1 MPHPADSVHPSQP
14 PSADDS
20 SFLLDQV
27 QALATLGIWSWD
39 GAEFVGSSTFHQI
52 HGHAPTAR
60 TLRHYLRA
68 VHPADRRRLGQVI
81 RLLLAGEMPLADRA
95 MDQVF
100 EINYRV
106 RRSNDTWIS
115 LLVRGSRDPNSP
127 IQISGII
134 QDVSDRQQAI
144 DQLNLRDQRLIQ
156 QNNALIQLGRSRS
169 NPQLTLTDSLVEIV
183 QVVSET
189 LQVSR
194 VSIWLY
200 DADRLNLQCQVLYD
214 QVRGYSSGQR
224 LVVDAAPNYFAALEQ
239 GDQIDAP
246 NVLEDPRN
254 EELVDDYFAPL
265 GITSLLDTPI
275 YRDDQVMGVL
285 CLEEMGETRVWDLED
300 YGFTQAIAEQI
311 SFVFAAH
318 DRQKFQRNLS
328 ESEQRFRLLFEQSPD
343 ANFLLDRDRFIDCN
357 QAAIAM
363 FNYPS
368 KSQLVEAGPL
378 ALSATYQLTPDAGHQ
393 SCQDYLNEMI
403 AEAHRLGS
411 HRIEW
416 LMRRYNP
423 IEGATQSVGDES
435 VFESDLLLTA
445 IELNHAK
452 VIHVVV
458 RDVSD
463 RKRAERERNQANR
476 LLQDNRNIL
485 EAVFAGASDALFI
498 VDPTNHRVMDCNQ
511 RAVELFEA
519 DSKDSLIGI
528 HCQDFYPK
536 CDAPLVDVINPE
548 LTNDDLE
555 YITQK
560 GNRFWG
566 DLAAK
571 TIALADHSITLIRVV
586 DISDRKQVEAALKQ
600 AKEKAES
607 ATRAKSEFL
616 ATMSHEI
623 RTPMN
628 VIIGIVDLLRST
640 LLPDTTQTLIDN
652 LKTSSEVLLS
662 LINNILDFSRIES
675 GAVVL
680 ESEPFDLHQL
690 VAETIVFF
698 DTLAA
703 GKCLDLRAAIEPNLP
718 TIWIGDITCLRQIL
732 VNLMGN
738 AIKFTKE
745 GKVSL
750 VVSRSVTE
758 SGANSPEERLHQRL
772 IFRVQDTGLGM
783 TPAQLENL
791 FVPFHQGD
799 NSISRRY
806 GGTGLGLVISK
817 RLSTLMGGDIEVE
830 SQLGQGSIFTAT
842 IELALSPQQSLVLE
856 PIARDALPSES
867 QAMAAVAVTSPRENR
882 SQSPEYLLSETP
894 LLDPSK
900 TELAVLLAEDNP
912 MNQQVMRLLLTRLGY
927 GVTIVDNGRHAI
939 EALQRS
945 RFDVVLMDIQMPELD
960 GLSAT
965 KLIRNNLFP
974 QPWII
979 GLSANAFQED
989 FNRAIDA
996 GMDAYITKPFKR
1008 EQIVQILE
1016 RCRSPR
1022 ELVDVASITGVQPE
1036 LTELEREAIESK
1048 RPSIDL
1054 RELKS
1059 GLDTTSVRE
1068 IIELYLN
1075 NSIGHFNSL
1084 RGAIDR
1090 LNYRMIEA
1098 DIHRIKGSSAIFGAA
1113 LLCDR
1118 CEQIELDCRQ
1128 ILDGAIDPPSART
1141 WTDRLMTIE
1150 AAYYR
1155 VTRALKME
1163 LDRLS

>member
-1 MPHPADSVHPSQP
+1 MPHPVADSFP
-14 PSADDS
+14 DS
-20 SFLLDQV
+20 SPLLDQI
-27 QALATLGIWSWD
+27 QALAILGIWSWN
-39 GAEFVGSSTFHQI
+39 GVQFVGSPTFHQI
-52 HGHAPTAR
+52 HGHDPTALSLVR
-60 TLRHYLRA
+60 YLRW
-68 VHPADRRRLGQVI
+68 VHRDDRRRLG
-81 RLLLAGEMPLADRA
+81 RLILALLKETDRAANRAANRAIDRTVECRYRVHRSDGTLITLLA
-95 MDQVF
+95 
-100 EINYRV
+100 
-106 RRSNDTWIS
+106 
-115 LLVRGSRDPNSP
+115 RGTRDPGNP
-127 IQISGII
+127 TQISGII
-134 QDVSDRQQAI
+134 QDISERQQAI
-144 DQLNLRDQRLIQ
+144 DQINLRDQRLTQ
-156 QNNALIQLGRSRS
+156 QNNALIRLGRSRS
-169 NPQLTLTDSLVEIV
+169 NPQVTLTDALVEIV

-194 VSIWLY
+194 VSVWLY

-214 QVRGYSSGQR
+214 QSRGYSSGQC
-224 LVVDAAPNYFAALEQ
+224 LVVDTAPNYFTALEHS
-239 GDQIDAP
+239 DRIDVFNA
-246 NVLEDPRN
+246 LEDPRN
-254 EELVDDYFAPL
+254 EGLVDDYLAPL

-275 YRDDQVMGVL
+275 YRDDRVMGVL
-285 CLEEMGETRVWDLED
+285 CLEETGETRTWSLED
-300 YGFTQAIAEQI
+300 YSFTQAIAEQI
-311 SFVFAAH
+311 SFIFAAQ
-318 DRQKFQRNLS
+318 DRQQFQRNLS

-357 QAAIAM
+357 PAAIAM

-368 KSQLVEAGPL
+368 KDRLIKAGPL
-378 ALSATYQLTPDAGHQ
+378 ALSATYQLNPDGDHA
-393 SCQDYLNEMI
+393 SCQAHLNEMI
-403 AEAHRLGS
+403 AEANRLGS
-411 HRIEW
+411 HRMEW
-416 LMRRYNP
+416 LMRRYTP
-423 IEGATQSVGDES
+423 IEGADQPINDES

-445 IELNHAK
+445 IELNHAN

-458 RDVSD
+458 RDISD
-463 RKRAERERNQANR
+463 RKRAERERNEAAR

-498 VDPTNHRVMDCNQ
+498 VDPTSHRVIDCNQ
-511 RAVELFEA
+511 RAIELFEA
-519 DSKDSLIGI
+519 DSKEALIGT

-536 CDAPLVDVINPE
+536 LDAPLVDVMKPE

-555 YITQK
+555 YVTQK

-571 TIALADHSITLIRVV
+571 TIDLADHSITLIRVV
-586 DISDRKQVEAALKQ
+586 DISDRKQVEATLKQ

-640 LLPDTTQTLIDN
+640 LLPDTTQSLIDN

-680 ESEPFDLHQL
+680 ETEPFDLHQL

-698 DTLAA
+698 DALAA
-703 GKCLDLRAAIEPNLP
+703 EKDLDLRAVIEPNLP
-718 TIWIGDITCLRQIL
+718 HVWIGDITCLRQIL
-732 VNLMGN
+732 VNLIGN

-750 VVSRSVTE
+750 TVSLGTTE
-758 SGANSPEERLHQRL
+758 SGADSPEERLGQRL

-799 NSISRRY
+799 NSITRRY

-817 RLSTLMGGDIEVE
+817 RLSTLMGGDIEVK
-830 SQLGQGSIFTAT
+830 SQLGRGSIFTAT
-842 IELALSPQQSLVLE
+842 IDLALSP
-856 PIARDALPSES
+856 D
-867 QAMAAVAVTSPRENR
+867 
-882 SQSPEYLLSETP
+882 QSPLPDSIPRDSLPAEPQVLSAARSSGQLPETP
-894 LLDPSK
+894 RA
-900 TELAVLLAEDNP
+900 ELAILVAEDNS

-927 GVTIVDNGRHAI
+927 DVTIVENGRHAI
-939 EALQRS
+939 EALQKFA
-945 RFDVVLMDIQMPELD
+945 FDVVLMDIQMPEMD

-965 KLIRNNLFP
+965 QLIRNSPSLA

-989 FNRAIDA
+989 CNRAIDA

-1022 ELVDVASITGVQPE
+1022 IAVNVVVDVASTIGVNPE
-1036 LTELEREAIESK
+1036 LTKSEEEPIESK
-1048 RPSIDL
+1048 VPLIDL
-1054 RELKS
+1054 TELKS
-1059 GLDTTSVRE
+1059 GLDTASVRE
-1068 IIELYLN
+1068 IIELYLS
-1075 NSIGHFNSL
+1075 NSIEHLTSL

-1090 LNYRMIEA
+1090 LDYGGIEV
-1098 DIHRIKGSSAIFGAA
+1098 DIHRIKGSSAIFGAV
-1113 LLCDR
+1113 LLCEL
-1118 CEQIELDCRQ
+1118 CQQIELDCRR
-1128 ILDGAIDPPSART
+1128 ILDGQLVPPTARS
-1141 WTDRLMTIE
+1141 WRDRLMTIE
-1150 AAYYR
+1150 AAYYS
-1155 VTRALKME
+1155 VARALKVE
-1163 LDRLS
+1163 LDRLI